1 MDDRVHVPVWFGRG
15 IAAAG
20 GLAYRLAVGL
30 FFAMWSMGAA
40 FVLYFGS
47 GVSASTTW
55 WLALASGAG
64 LVPVLV
70 AGRAILAMGLR
81 SLSLRSY
88 SIDTLIAGG
97 VLGAILISVLQLRSE
112 EHTSELQSL
121 MRISYAVFCLN
132 KKIYEKV

>member
-1 MDDRVHVPVWFGRG
+1 MVERFHLPVVLGRLN
-15 IAAAG
+15 AAAEA
-20 GLAYRLAVGL
+20 LAYRLAVGL

-47 GVSASTTW
+47 GVSASATW
-55 WLALASGAG
+55 WVALASGAG

-88 SIDTLIAGG
+88 SIDTLIARGA
-97 VLGAILISVLQLRSE
+97 LGAILISVLMLSPGSTTVDFDPAAMQ
-112 EHTSELQSL
+112 
-121 MRISYAVFCLN
+121 
-132 KKIYEKV
+132 

>member
-1 MDDRVHVPVWFGRG
+1 MVERFHLPVVLGRLN
-15 IAAAG
+15 AAAEA
-20 GLAYRLAVGL
+20 LAYRLAVGL

-47 GVSASTTW
+47 GVSASATW

-88 SIDTLIAGG
+88 S
-97 VLGAILISVLQLRSE
+97 RSE
-112 EHTSELQSL
+112 EPTSELQSL
-121 MRISYAVFCLN
+121 MRISY
-132 KKIYEKV
+132 